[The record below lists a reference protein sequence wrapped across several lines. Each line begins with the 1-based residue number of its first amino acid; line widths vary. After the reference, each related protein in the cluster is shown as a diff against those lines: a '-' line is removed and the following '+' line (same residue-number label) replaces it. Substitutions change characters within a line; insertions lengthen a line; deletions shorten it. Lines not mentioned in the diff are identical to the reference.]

1 VTGTF
6 EEFLMQSQFIRKA
19 AFFLAVLVAIS
30 FCLIDADAQ
39 TRRRR
44 RHRRVVRP
52 VITNPVITPA
62 EEQKTTESGDKIIS
76 TADETPDAEP
86 DETTQTGET
95 KPKKGKTAAKPAAD
109 DQDIQQTINS
119 LSNQVNRLND
129 KLGQI
134 QETDQALMDMER
146 LSRAEQRAETLR
158 SQQVE
163 VESKLADLQSKLED
177 TEYQMKPENIERGMA
192 TFGSTRPEEA
202 REARRRKLESDKNR
216 ILAQMRIL
224 ETSRT
229 RLESA
234 VATADAEVDLLR
246 RRLELRRAQESTSLE
261 PTESRPANN
270 RRKPE

>member
-1 VTGTF
+1 
-6 EEFLMQSQFIRKA
+6 MQSQFIRKA
-19 AFFLAVLVAIS
+19 TLLIAVLVAIS
-30 FCLIDADAQ
+30 FCLIDATAQ
-39 TRRRR
+39 TRNKRRPR
-44 RHRRVVRP
+44 RAARP

-62 EEQKTTESGDKIIS
+62 EEQQTTESGEKIIS
-76 TADETPDAEP
+76 TADETPDAET
-86 DETTQTGET
+86 DETNQTAKT
-95 KPKKGKTAAKPAAD
+95 KPKKGKTAAKPAGED
-109 DQDIQQTINS
+109 EDIQQTING

-129 KLGQI
+129 KLSQM

-177 TEYQMKPENIERGMA
+177 TEYNLKPENIERGMA

-202 REARRRKLESDKNR
+202 REARRRKLESDRTR
-216 ILAQMRIL
+216 ILAQVKIL
-224 ETSRT
+224 ETSRI

-234 VATADAEVDLLR
+234 VATADGEVDLLR

-270 RRKPE
+270 RRQPE

>member
-1 VTGTF
+1 
-6 EEFLMQSQFIRKA
+6 MQSQFIRKA
-19 AFFLAVLVAIS
+19 AFLVAVLVAIS

-44 RHRRVVRP
+44 RQRRVVRP

-62 EEQKTTESGDKIIS
+62 EEQKATESGDKIIS
-76 TADETPDAEP
+76 TADETPDAQA
-86 DETTQTGET
+86 DEATQSTET
-95 KPKKGKTAAKPAAD
+95 KSKKGKSTAKPAAGD
-109 DQDIQQTINS
+109 EDIQQTING

-129 KLGQI
+129 KLSQM

-146 LSRAEQRAETLR
+146 LTRAEQRAEALR

-163 VESKLADLQSKLED
+163 VESKLADLQSRLEE
-177 TEYQMKPENIERGMA
+177 TEFYLKPENIERGMA
-192 TFGSTRPEEA
+192 TYGSTRPEEA
-202 REARRRKLESDKNR
+202 REARRRKLESDRNR
-216 ILAQMRIL
+216 ILAQIKIL
-224 ETSRT
+224 ETSRV

-234 VATADAEVDLLR
+234 VATADAECDLLR
-246 RRLELRRAQESTSLE
+246 RRLELRRAQESTSLD

>member
-1 VTGTF
+1 
-6 EEFLMQSQFIRKA
+6 MNSQFIRKA
-19 AFFLAVLVAIS
+19 AFLVAVFVAIS

-44 RHRRVVRP
+44 RPRRVVRP

-62 EEQKTTESGDKIIS
+62 EGQKATGSGDKIIS
-76 TADETPDAEP
+76 TADETSDAEA
-86 DETTQTGET
+86 DETTQTADT
-95 KPKKGKTAAKPAAD
+95 KAKKGKTAGKPAAD
-109 DQDIQQTINS
+109 NEDIQQIING

-129 KLGQI
+129 KLSQM

-158 SQQVE
+158 SQQVD
-163 VESKLADLQSKLED
+163 VESKLADLQSKLEE
-177 TEYQMKPENIERGMA
+177 TEYNLKPENIERGMA

-202 REARRRKLESDKNR
+202 REARRRKLESDR
-216 ILAQMRIL
+216 TRLLAQTKIL
-224 ETSRT
+224 ETSRI

-234 VATADAEVDLLR
+234 VTTADAEVDLLR

-270 RRKPE
+270 RQKPQ

>member
-1 VTGTF
+1 
-6 EEFLMQSQFIRKA
+6 MQSQFIRKTT
-19 AFFLAVLVAIS
+19 FLVAVLVAIS
-30 FCLIDADAQ
+30 FCLIDAEAQ
-39 TRRRR
+39 TRKKRRPR
-44 RHRRVVRP
+44 RAVRP
-52 VITNPVITPA
+52 VITNPVITAA
-62 EEQKTTESGDKIIS
+62 EEQKVPENRDKIIS
-76 TADETPDAEP
+76 TADETPDAGA
-86 DETTQTGET
+86 DETTQTSET

-109 DQDIQQTINS
+109 AEDIQQTINS

-129 KLGQI
+129 KLSQM
-134 QETDQALMDMER
+134 QETDHALMDMER

-158 SQQVE
+158 SQQVD
-163 VESKLADLQSKLED
+163 VESKLADLQSKLEE
-177 TEYQMKPENIERGMA
+177 TEYQLKPENIERGMA

-202 REARRRKLESDKNR
+202 REARRRKLESDR
-216 ILAQMRIL
+216 SRLLAQMKIL
-224 ETSRT
+224 ETSRV